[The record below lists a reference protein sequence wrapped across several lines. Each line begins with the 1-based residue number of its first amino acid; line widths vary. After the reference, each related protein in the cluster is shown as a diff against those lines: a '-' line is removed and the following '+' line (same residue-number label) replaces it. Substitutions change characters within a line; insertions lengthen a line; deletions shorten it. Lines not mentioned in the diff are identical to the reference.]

1 VPSFYFPLLLVLAM
15 SLAELARHC
24 IHAIIPS
31 SSSSK
36 SSGVLGFFVFLRH
49 HLLNALSALMIF
61 GDNTGSELPSFASV

>member
-1 VPSFYFPLLLVLAM
+1 MPSFYFPLLIVLAM

-36 SSGVLGFFVFLRH
+36 SSGVMGLFVFLRH
-49 HLLNALSALMIF
+49 HLVKALRTYDLAIVP
-61 GDNTGSELPSFASV
+61 G